1 MDLSLDELSIALSYA
16 VAFSSGAAPVPA
28 AKAAPAAKKAAPA
41 KAAAD
46 ERAASSWRPLVNE
59 WTEHADH
66 DGDRVVTNDHD
77 MDDAATI
84 YELPVRSLA
93 EVLGLA

>member
-1 MDLSLDELSIALSYA
+1 MKVYVLEFGCYSDRWISGVFDSLEA
-16 VAFSSGAAPVPA
+16 
-28 AKAAPAAKKAAPA
+28 A

-46 ERAASSWRPLVNE
+46 ERAAASYRPLVNE
-59 WTEHADH
+59 WTEDTYEF
-66 DGDRVVTNDHD
+66 RVATNNHD

-93 EVLGLA
+93 EVLGMA